1 LQVNAYLKL
10 SAVVAV
16 ATITLKTAAWWL
28 TDSVGLLSDA
38 LESLV
43 NLAGALFALWMVVI
57 AARPADE
64 DHPYGHHK
72 AEYFSSG
79 FEGILIF
86 VAALAIMVAAVQRLM
101 APRPLEALSLGIALS
116 VVSTVLNGVLAWAM
130 MRKAKAHRSIAL
142 EGDARHL
149 YTDVWTTCG
158 VVLGLLAAKA
168 TGWLWLDPVIAIAV
182 ALNVAREG
190 YGLVRRS
197 SDGLMDMAV
206 EPDVKAKVDAVL
218 ASFEH
223 PQTIRFDHISTRRA
237 GQRHFLDMHMHMPPS
252 WSLQRAASLRGTVE
266 QALMDAVP
274 GLRATIQLLPSD
286 VEAHAVVADAE
297 QSAAG
302 TQPSA
307 VNPVPIL
314 ERP

>member
-1 LQVNAYLKL
+1 LQVSSYLKL

-16 ATITLKTAAWWL
+16 ATIALKTAAWWL
-28 TDSVGLLSDA
+28 TDSVSLLSDA
-38 LESLV
+38 MESLV

-57 AARPADE
+57 AARPADD

-86 VAALAIMVAAVQRLM
+86 IAALAIMAAAAQRLM
-101 APRPLEALSLGIALS
+101 APRPLESLSLGLVLS
-116 VVSTVLNGVLAWAM
+116 LISTVLNGALAWAM

-149 YTDVWTTCG
+149 YTDVWTSCG

-168 TGWLWLDPVIAIAV
+168 TGWLWLDPVIAIVV

-190 YGLVRRS
+190 YALVRRS

-223 PQTIRFDHISTRRA
+223 PQTIRFDHINTRRA
-237 GQRHFLDMHMHMPPS
+237 GQRHFVDMHMHMPPS
-252 WSLQRAASLRGTVE
+252 WSLQRAAALRGSVE
-266 QALMDAVP
+266 QALMTAVP

-286 VEAHAVVADAE
+286 VEAHAVVAD
-297 QSAAG
+297 
-302 TQPSA
+302 T
-307 VNPVPIL
+307 V
-314 ERP
+314 